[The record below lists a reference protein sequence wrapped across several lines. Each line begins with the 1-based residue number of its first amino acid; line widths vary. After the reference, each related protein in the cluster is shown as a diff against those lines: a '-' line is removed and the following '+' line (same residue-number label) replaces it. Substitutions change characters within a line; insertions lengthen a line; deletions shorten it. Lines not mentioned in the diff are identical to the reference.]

1 MWKSLW
7 VQTPREKRGM
17 LDGINLF
24 FGALL
29 GANLGT
35 LNGLSALDYA
45 HIIVLLAGTVVTLR
59 IFSTTERRIHAYIL
73 LTLYVLFIGHRLFI
87 DYEDLQGL
95 TTADRDRLAIT
106 LLIWLVSVVLAELT
120 PITKRHGGE
129 AAVKPVAERQPE
141 A

>member
-35 LNGLSALDYA
+35 LNGLSSWDYA
-45 HIIVLLAGTVVTLR
+45 HIIVLLAGTVITLR
-59 IFSTTERRIHAYIL
+59 IYSTTDRRSYAYIL
-73 LTLYVLFIGHRLFI
+73 LAVYVLFVGNRLFLRH
-87 DYEDLQGL
+87 EDMEGL

-106 LLIWLVSVVLAELT
+106 LGIWLISVVLAELT
-120 PITKRHGGE
+120 PVTKRPASSSRADRDLQRE
-129 AAVKPVAERQPE
+129 P
-141 A
+141 